1 MKGPSLRVLSLS
13 AVAALMLAGSF
24 RGAEAAPIVALSPSS
39 QTVGVNQAFSVDVVV
54 SGLDGSAAQ
63 AVGGFAFVLTFSN
76 ALLDGVSYSPDPDN
90 KMGAET
96 DLSSGF
102 YGAQVQDS
110 PFDGFVVAESSL
122 SGAQLAALQGTG
134 FRLMTL
140 NFMSGVVEGLT
151 PLTLTQ
157 VILADA
163 LNGEFASTSAHGSVC
178 VDRDGQSACPTQVPE
193 PGPIALLVTGL
204 VTAAVR
210 FRYARAN
217 R

>member
-1 MKGPSLRVLSLS
+1 MSLPIKALSRS
-13 AVAALMLAGSF
+13 AVAVLMLAGSV
-24 RGAEAAPIVALSPSS
+24 RGAEPAPIVALSPSN

-63 AVGGFAFVLTFSN
+63 AVGGFAFVLAFSN
-76 ALLDGVSYSPDPDN
+76 ALLDGVGYVPDPDD
-90 KMGAET
+90 KMGAQT
-96 DLSSGF
+96 DQSFGF
-102 YGAQVQDS
+102 TGAQDS
-110 PFDGFVVAESSL
+110 PFDAFVFQTSL
-122 SGAQLAALQGTG
+122 SGAQLAAIQGTG

-140 NFMSGVVEGLT
+140 TFMSGVGEGLS

-163 LNGEFASTSAHGSVC
+163 LGGEFASTSADGSVC
-178 VDRDGQSACPTQVPE
+178 VDRDGQSACPAQVPE

-210 FRYARAN
+210 VRRARAN
-217 R
+217 A